1 MPLLFSVLL
10 WALHVHVLIHHTPA
24 IACCVA
30 AASTITQH
38 RQRALL
44 LAASRAV
51 MYTPQHEH
59 FGIVPVEAM
68 VAGRPVIVCNSGGPT
83 ESVTSSSGFQCDPT
97 PAAFAAA
104 MQQLLDSGKCGQL
117 QRGARS
123 NAISRF
129 AREAF
134 AQQLNRQVLGLASS

>member
-1 MPLLFSVLL
+1 MLP
-10 WALHVHVLIHHTPA
+10 
-24 IACCVA
+24 A
-30 AASTITQH
+30 AAAATSAGH

-51 MYTPQHEH
+51 IYTPQHEH

-134 AQQLNRQVLGLASS
+134 AQQLNRQVLALARG